1 MLGVAWL
8 TTALACGGSGNEPGQ
23 RLEGYRS
30 EAPFHKVQL
39 SAQQAAALE
48 KQGAKVLGDYG
59 TFKLVQVDDAT
70 LKSLPAT
77 PDVELRDDYDHIL
90 LNAGVIDTASASAQS
105 LRGMRKQVATSGKR
119 FHLVHFSGPVR
130 AEWLEELA
138 ATGVKVVTYVPNNAY
153 LVYGD
158 SAALGSLQRHI
169 TASRTIQW
177 DGEYLDDYKLHPT
190 VRTIDTPTYAIQ
202 LIKDDEANS
211 ATLALIR
218 GLQSR
223 EGVVQEAMD
232 YVNVVAWVDQA
243 ALNQIVQR
251 PDVLSIQPRPQRK
264 KFDERQNMILAG
276 QITGNGPAGPGYLA
290 WLASKGFTQAQFTAS
305 GFGVDVSDSGLDNGT
320 GLPNHFGL
328 YVSGDVNAASRV
340 VYARLEGSA
349 NSGSTI
355 QGCDGHGTLNAHIVA
370 GFSNQTAAPYTDTS
384 GFTHG
389 LGVAPFVK
397 VGSSVVF
404 DPGSFTDPDYEDLQ
418 SRAYRDGMRISSNSW
433 GAASD
438 LYDADAQRYDALV
451 RDAQPTG
458 SAVPNAGNQEMF
470 IAFAAGNDGPTVG
483 SIGTPATAKNV
494 MSVGASENVRPFGG
508 SDGCSTP
515 DSEANS
521 LYDVASFS
529 SRGPTADG
537 RKKPD
542 IQAPGTHIGGGVA
555 QAAGQRA
562 TTPGNPNGAALS
574 CFDGTGVCGG
584 VGSNLYFPTGQQ
596 WYSASSGTSHST
608 PAVAG
613 AAALV
618 RQYFINQ
625 GGTPPS
631 PAMTKAFLM
640 GSTRYM
646 TGTGANDSL
655 YSNNQGTGL
664 MDLGMAFDGVGR
676 LLDDQRP
683 ENLLRTTGETRIFSS
698 RVGDATKPFRV
709 TLAWTDAPGSTTG
722 SAWKNNLDL
731 TVTVGGNTYKG
742 NVFTGGTSVT
752 GGSADAQNNVESVFL
767 PAGTTGPVTV
777 TVTATNLNSD
787 GVPNNGVAVDQDFA
801 LVVYNACATPGGT
814 LAGVTAAP
822 GGTGAIDVSWTPNG
836 SASYNVYRSTTRGGP
851 YTRVGTVAAPPFTDT
866 GLSGGTTYHYVVR
879 AVECAES
886 PDSNE
891 ASVTATGVCTLPP
904 TFAGLTSVNNGASST
919 CANTLAW
926 SAGSPICG
934 GTLGYSVYRS
944 TTPGF
949 TPSAANRIATGVT
962 GTTFSDDLNLTHGTP
977 YYYVVRATE
986 TSTATFEETNTAQLG
1001 ASPTGAVSPGVRYFD
1016 DFDANRPASA
1026 SAYWIPTVTTG
1037 SAASM
1042 KIFSGCHYQ
1051 SATNAYRMAS
1061 TGTTCGGT
1069 YSTNQ
1074 QLVLVLGGNGSVSA
1088 DINGFSIPSTPRS
1101 PEMTFNVW
1109 YNLESRYDGAW
1120 LVYSTTGASG
1130 PWTAVSDTVSSTQ
1143 PYVSAGGYDNVLSS
1157 STTTRI
1163 WTYQSLNAN
1172 GALKPVTVNLSALAG
1187 QKVWF
1192 GFRFHSDNTGN
1203 YEGFYV
1209 DDVRITADS
1218 AATCTTN
1225 TPPPGPAV
1233 AYRVTGLPATVA
1245 VGTESSM
1252 TVSAVD
1258 AVGVVASGYNGSAAL
1273 TSSDSR
1279 AVMPSTA
1286 NFTAGVASG
1295 IPVAFGTV
1303 GAQSVTAT
1311 DTASPGLTA
1320 SASTTVTVGPPTR
1333 LVFTIQPSSVAAGAS
1348 IAPPVRVGLLD
1359 AYGNTVSTG
1368 TTSVTI
1374 AIGDNAGGGTLS
1386 GTTTSAMSSG
1396 VAMFG
1401 NLSIDKV
1408 GTGYTLTASA
1418 TGLTG
1423 ATSSTFNITPAAA
1436 NKLAFVTQPSTVGAG
1451 ATIDPAVQ
1459 VAIQDRFGNVTTST
1473 ANVVLALSAS
1483 PGGATLSGT
1492 TTVAAVKGVATF
1504 SNLSLNK
1511 MGTGNRLTATSGSFT
1526 SASSELFE
1534 VTPGAP
1540 YRALITRQPSDVAV
1554 GAPISPAVEVS
1565 LYDRLGNLATQSN
1578 SPVSV
1583 SLSYNAS
1590 GGALGGTTTV
1600 DAVNG
1605 VATFDALTV
1614 TRPGVN
1620 YTLQAGGSG
1629 LFLDTSV
1636 GFNVSAGAPARLA
1649 FRAPPANAVAGAAL
1663 ALVTVELQDLEG
1675 NLNTGSTAEVTLS
1688 LGGPAGGSLGGT
1700 TTVTAV
1706 NGVATFPSLFI
1717 RRAALGYTLSANAT
1731 GLTGATSRAFD
1742 IAPGAV
1748 AALAFSV
1755 QPANVAAGTA
1765 FAPAVKVS
1773 IQDEYGNVVA
1783 SAHDEVTL
1791 SLASNPEGATLAG
1804 TMKAAAVNGVASFN
1818 DLAVNRVGSGFT
1830 LVAASGSLSGA
1841 TSAAFD
1847 VEAGKSSRLVF
1858 RTAPAHTPAGAVLA
1872 PVEVEIRDAFGNP
1885 VAAADSI
1892 TLTLQGGTGATLGG
1906 TTTVTASGGV
1916 AAFNDLTI
1924 TRAAAGYRLLAH
1936 AEGLVDVTSGTFDV
1950 SPGAAAALAFSVQP
1964 GATQAGAAIGPAI
1977 RVSILDAFGNVVT
1990 GASDIITLS
1999 LGSNPGSATL
2009 TGTTAVAAVNGVA
2022 TFTDLSLDRSA
2033 RGYTLQASMASLSS
2047 VTSSAFEVSTGALA
2061 RLVFRGIQARVV
2073 AGVPLDPI
2081 EVELQDA
2088 LGNVL
2093 TNSTA
2098 QVSLSLGANPAA
2110 DMLRGAAPVSAVNGV
2125 AKFEGVSLR
2134 KAGFGY
2140 TLVASAQG
2148 FTGGTTT
2155 GFVVTPGP
2163 AAGYALT
2170 LPASVTA
2177 GQEVTFSATAY
2188 DMHGNVA
2195 TPYAGAVR
2203 VTSSDAAGVLPAN
2216 AAFVDGVLSGLKVTF
2231 MSSGLRTLTL
2241 TDAEQDRL
2249 NGVAQTNVTPF
2260 AQPTVA
2266 VTEPAGGTEVSG
2278 EVRIT
2283 AVGAVAAGTT
2293 PARLSILVDGQVIA
2307 TGTEA
2312 TLTAAWDSSKV
2323 AGGTAHT
2330 VTAVFSDSA
2339 GNVVGSAPV
2348 GITVKAERCGCG
2360 ATSGADA
2367 SLYLGLF
2374 ALARYVSL
2382 RRRQTRKAA

>member
-1 MLGVAWL
+1 MAWL
-8 TTALACGGSGNEPGQ
+8 TTALACGGSGNESGQ

-30 EAPFHKVQL
+30 DAPLHKVQL
-39 SAQQAAALE
+39 SAQRAAELE

-59 TFKLVQVDDAT
+59 AFKLVQVDTAT
-70 LKSLPAT
+70 LDSLQAAPG
-77 PDVELRDDYDHIL
+77 VELRDDYDHIL
-90 LNAGVIDTASASAQS
+90 LNAGRIDTTTASATS
-105 LRGMRKQVATSGKR
+105 LRGMRKTAFVGKR

-130 AEWLEELA
+130 AEWLAELE

-158 SAALGSLQRHI
+158 GAALGSLQRHI
-169 TASRTIQW
+169 TASPAIQW
-177 DGEYLDDYKLHPT
+177 DGEYLEDYKLEPSIQ
-190 VRTIDTPTYAIQ
+190 TIDTPTYAIQ
-202 LIKDDEANS
+202 LIKDDEAN
-211 ATLALIR
+211 AETLALIR

-232 YVNVVAWVDQA
+232 YVNVVAWVDRK
-243 ALNQIVQR
+243 ALDQIVQR

-264 KFDERQNMILAG
+264 KFDERQDMVLAG
-276 QITGNGPAGPGYLA
+276 QITGTGPTGPGYLA

-320 GLPNHFGL
+320 GTPNHFGL
-328 YVSGDVNAASRV
+328 YVNGDVTAASRV
-340 VYARLEGSA
+340 VYARLEGTAS
-349 NSGSTI
+349 SGSTI

-370 GFSNQTAAPYTDTS
+370 GFSNKTGAPFTDTN
-384 GFTHG
+384 GFSHG

-404 DPGSFTDPDYEDLQ
+404 DPGTFTDPDYEDLQ

-433 GAASD
+433 GAGSD

-458 SAVPNAGNQEMF
+458 SAVPNPGNQEMF

-494 MSVGASENVRPFGG
+494 MSVGASENVRPFGAA
-508 SDGCSTP
+508 DGCDTP

-529 SRGPTADG
+529 GRGPTADG

-542 IQAPGTHIGGGVA
+542 IQAPGTHVGGGVA
-555 QAAGQRA
+555 QVAGQRA
-562 TTPGNPNGAALS
+562 TTPANPNGSALS
-574 CFDGTGVCGG
+574 CFTSLGDGVCGG
-584 VGSNLYFPTGQQ
+584 TGGSLFFPSSQQ

-625 GGTPPS
+625 GSTPPS

-664 MDLGMAFDGVGR
+664 MDLGMAFDGAPR
-676 LLDDQRP
+676 LLDDQNP
-683 ENLLRTTGETRIFSS
+683 ANLFTATGQTRTFSG
-698 RVGDATKPFRV
+698 VVADATRPFRV

-731 TVTVGGNTYKG
+731 TVTAGGSTYKG
-742 NVFTGGTSVT
+742 NVFTGANSVT
-752 GGSADAQNNVESVFL
+752 GGSADTQNNVENVFL
-767 PAGTTGPVTV
+767 PAGLTGPYTV
-777 TVTATNLNSD
+777 TVTATNVNSD
-787 GVPNNGVAVDQDFA
+787 GVPNLGTAVDQDFA
-801 LVVYNACATPGGT
+801 LVVYNACTSATATPT
-814 LAGVTAAP
+814 DAAVSVS
-822 GGTGAIDVSWTPNG
+822 GDNRASVSWTPNG
-836 SASYNVYRSTTRGGP
+836 ASSYNIYRATKAGGP
-851 YTRVGTVAAPPFTDT
+851 YTRVGTAAAPPFTDA
-866 GLSGGTTYHYVVR
+866 GLSGGTTYYYVVR

-886 PDSNE
+886 PNSNE
-891 ASVTATGVCTLPP
+891 ASVTATGVCALPP
-904 TFAGLTSVNNGASST
+904 GFAGLTFVNNTTAST
-919 CANTLAW
+919 CANTLSW
-926 SAGSPICG
+926 SAATPICG
-934 GTLGYSVYRS
+934 GGISYSVYRS
-944 TTPGF
+944 NTPGF
-949 TPSAANRIATGVT
+949 TPSSANRIATGVT
-962 GTTFSDDLNLTHGTP
+962 GTSFADDLNLTHNTP

-986 TSTATFEETNTAQLG
+986 TSSATIEETNTVQQA
-1001 ASPTGAVSPGVRYFD
+1001 ATPTGAISPGIRYFD

-1026 SAYWIPTVTTG
+1026 SAYWIPTVISG
-1037 SAASM
+1037 NASTM

-1061 TGTTCGGT
+1061 TGTSCGGT
-1069 YSTNQ
+1069 YSNSQ
-1074 QLVLVLGGNGSVSA
+1074 QHVLVLGGNGSVSA
-1088 DINGFSIPSTPRS
+1088 DINGFSIPPSTVNPQ
-1101 PEMTFNVW
+1101 MTFNLW
-1109 YNLESRYDGAW
+1109 YNLETRYDGVY
-1120 LVYSTTGASG
+1120 LVYNTTGASG
-1130 PWTAVSDTVSSTQ
+1130 TWIPVSDAPSSTQ
-1143 PYVSAGGYDNVLSS
+1143 PYISAGGYDNTLNSNS
-1157 STTTRI
+1157 AIRI

-1172 GALKPVTVNLSALAG
+1172 GALKPVTVNLGALAG

-1192 GFRFHSDNTGN
+1192 GFRFHSDSTGTF
-1203 YEGFYV
+1203 EGFYV
-1209 DDVRITADS
+1209 DDVRVTADA

-1225 TPPPGPAV
+1225 IPPPGPAV
-1233 AYRVTGLPATVA
+1233 AYKVTGL
-1245 VGTESSM
+1245 
-1252 TVSAVD
+1252 
-1258 AVGVVASGYNGSAAL
+1258 
-1273 TSSDSR
+1273 
-1279 AVMPSTA
+1279 
-1286 NFTAGVASG
+1286 
-1295 IPVAFGTV
+1295 
-1303 GAQSVTAT
+1303 
-1311 DTASPGLTA
+1311 
-1320 SASTTVTVGPPTR
+1320 
-1333 LVFTIQPSSVAAGAS
+1333 PSSVAAGIASSITVSAVDSAGVVANSYEGSAALASSDTKAVLPSSAAFTEGVASGLPVTFGSMGPQVITATDLASPGITGSGGTTVTPGAASRLVFTVQPSNAVAGAS
-1348 IAPPVRVGLLD
+1348 IPAMKVGLLD
-1359 AYGNTVSTG
+1359 VYGNTVSTG
-1368 TTSVTI
+1368 TP
-1374 AIGDNAGGGTLS
+1374 AITLAIRDNVGGGTLA
-1386 GTTTSAMSSG
+1386 GTATVTAVSG
-1396 VAMFG
+1396 VATFSG
-1401 NLSIDKV
+1401 LSINKV
-1408 GTGYTLTASA
+1408 GAGYTLTASSPE
-1418 TGLTG
+1418 LTG
-1423 ATSSTFNITPAAA
+1423 VTSSGFNITPAAA
-1436 NKLAFVTQPSTVGAG
+1436 NKLAFLTQPSTAQAG
-1451 ATIDPAVQ
+1451 SSLAPAVQ
-1459 VAIQDRFGNVTTST
+1459 VAITDTYGNVTTST

-1483 PGGATLSGT
+1483 PAGATLSGT
-1492 TTVAAVKGVATF
+1492 TTVAAVSGVATF

-1511 MGTGNRLTATSGSFT
+1511 VGTGNKLTATSGSYT
-1526 SASSELFE
+1526 SAGSELFE

-1554 GAPISPAVEVS
+1554 GAPITPAVEVS
-1565 LYDRLGNLATQSN
+1565 LYDRLGNLATQVN

-1583 SLSYNAS
+1583 SLAYNTS

-1600 DAVNG
+1600 DAVKG
-1605 VATFDALTV
+1605 VATFDALRV

-1629 LFLDTSV
+1629 LFLDSSV
-1636 GFNVSAGAPARLA
+1636 SFNVRAGAPARLA

-1663 ALVTVELQDLEG
+1663 APVTVEVQDLEG
-1675 NLNTGSTAEVTLS
+1675 NLNTSATAEVTLS

-1700 TTVTAV
+1700 TTVAAV

-1717 RRAALGYTLSANAT
+1717 HRAALGYTLGANAT

-1748 AALAFSV
+1748 AALAFSA

-1765 FAPAVKVS
+1765 FAPVVKVS

-1783 SAHDEVTL
+1783 SAHDEVSL
-1791 SLASNPEGATLAG
+1791 SLASNSEGATLVG

-1818 DLAVNRVGSGFT
+1818 ELSVNRVGAGYT
-1830 LVAASGSLSGA
+1830 LVAASGSLKGA
-1841 TSAAFD
+1841 TSTVFD

-1858 RTAPAHTPAGAVLA
+1858 RTAPAHTPAGALLA
-1872 PVEVEIRDAFGNP
+1872 PIEVEIRDAFGNP
-1885 VAAADSI
+1885 VAATNSI
-1892 TLTLQGGTGATLGG
+1892 TLTLQGGTGGTLGG

-1916 AAFNDLTI
+1916 AAFGDLAI
-1924 TRAAAGYRLLAH
+1924 TQAAAGYRLLAK
-1936 AEGLVDVTSGTFDV
+1936 ADGLVDVTSGPFDV

-1964 GATQAGAAIGPAI
+1964 GSSQAGAAMGPAI
-1977 RVSILDAFGNVVT
+1977 RVSIRDAFGNLVT
-1990 GASDIITLS
+1990 GASDAITLS
-1999 LGSNPGSATL
+1999 LGSNPGSAAL
-2009 TGTTAVAAVNGVA
+2009 AGTTTVAAVNGMA
-2022 TFTDLSLDRSA
+2022 TFEGLSLNRPG
-2033 RGYTLQASMASLSS
+2033 RGYTLQASAAALSS
-2047 VTSSAFEVSTGALA
+2047 ATSSAFEVITGAPA
-2061 RLVFRGIQARVV
+2061 RLVFRGTQARVA
-2073 AGVPLDPI
+2073 AGVTLAPI

-2093 TNSTA
+2093 SSSIA
-2098 QVSLSLGANPAA
+2098 QVTLSLGANPAA
-2110 DMLRGAAPVSAVNGV
+2110 GLLLGAAPVSAVNGV
-2125 AKFEGVSLR
+2125 AKFDGVSLR
-2134 KAGFGY
+2134 KAGTGY

-2148 FTGGTTT
+2148 FAGATSTALE
-2155 GFVVTPGP
+2155 VTPGP
-2163 AAGYALT
+2163 VASYALS

-2177 GQEVTFSATAY
+2177 GQEVTLSATAY
-2188 DMHGNVA
+2188 DAYGNVA
-2195 TPYAGAVR
+2195 TSYAGAVR
-2203 VTSSDAAGVLPAN
+2203 VASSDGSGHLPAN

-2231 MSSGLRTLTL
+2231 MSSGLRTLSL
-2241 TDAEQDRL
+2241 TDAEQASL
-2249 NGVAQTNVTPF
+2249 SGVAQTNVTPF

-2283 AVGAVAAGTT
+2283 AAGAVAAGTT
-2293 PARLSILVDGQVIA
+2293 PARLSLLVDGQVIA

-2312 TLTAAWDSSKV
+2312 TLTATWDSSKV